1 MLSADVS
8 VQVLWVGTG
17 AAAGVSGVSLLAA
30 LVGGSWLVSTERLYN
45 PAFRNGSSKVEY
57 LTRRTVSGLF
67 TLCVTEVPSGHAQLR
82 PIPILPRL
90 PLPTRQKQLR

>member
-30 LVGGSWLVSTERLYN
+30 LVGSSWLASAERLPN
-45 PAFRNGSSKVEY
+45 PAYRNGSSKVEY

-67 TLCVTEVPSGHAQLR
+67 TLCVTEGEYTVQVLVCCMWPGGGEGVSGV
-82 PIPILPRL
+82 
-90 PLPTRQKQLR
+90 